1 MASLN
6 VYEMVTERIIKQ
18 LEQGT
23 IPWQNLGLVFGLV
36 HSTELAKS
44 LTAL

>member
-1 MASLN
+1 MQIVIAIAIL
-6 VYEMVTERIIKQ
+6 
-18 LEQGT
+18 GG
-23 IPWQNLGLVFGLV
+23 LGLVFGLV